1 MLASPEVFG
10 GLDPHCS
17 LATPAPTLKVTT
29 FSQVTVD
36 TWFPKPRGKLRRF
49 LCGSLPAPATPQPP
63 DALLL
68 WILNKVT
75 DSGSWISFSRTKG
88 PWTLFKVSW
97 PHGTKAKRLGSVSS
111 EGQPDNACSICKWKF
126 IHSFIHSIVT

>member
-36 TWFPKPRGKLRRF
+36 TWFPKAHQRETKALSLWLSSCTSHTTAPGCTAALDLEQSYRLWF
-49 LCGSLPAPATPQPP
+49 LDQ
-63 DALLL
+63 LLQ
-68 WILNKVT
+68 
-75 DSGSWISFSRTKG
+75 DKG
-88 PWTLFKVSW
+88 PLDSVQGELTTRNQSQ
-97 PHGTKAKRLGSVSS
+97 KAG
-111 EGQPDNACSICKWKF
+111 ECF
-126 IHSFIHSIVT
+126 I